1 MPDAPIRLLVL
12 GAHPD
17 DAEFRAGG
25 LAAMYRDLGH
35 VVKFVSLTNGDAGH
49 HLMRGEALAARR
61 RKEAEAAG
69 AVIGAE
75 YAVWEHSDGWLLP
88 TPDLRAQVIR
98 EIRTFKPD
106 LVLTHRPDDYHPDH
120 RACGHVVRDACFTV
134 TVPAIVPDT
143 PALRRDPVV
152 AYLGDE
158 FMRPTE
164 LRPDV
169 VIDVGPKLDVIIAML
184 ACHES
189 QLFEW
194 LPYNERV
201 EDQVPSDPAGRR
213 QWVFDFYAGR
223 LRANAT
229 RFQRRLVELYGE
241 SRAKEIHWV
250 EAFEVSEYAAPLD
263 EAARKRLFPMLPPQ
277 S

>member
-1 MPDAPIRLLVL
+1 MSSEPLRLLVL

-25 LAAMYRDLGH
+25 LGAIYRDLGH
-35 VVKFVSLTNGDAGH
+35 VVKFVSMTNGDAGH
-49 HLMRGEALAARR
+49 HILRGEALAARR
-61 RKEAEAAG
+61 RKEACAAA
-69 AVIGAE
+69 AVIGATHD
-75 YAVWEHSDGWLLP
+75 VWDRHDGWLQP
-88 TPDLRAQVIR
+88 TFELRSQVIR

-120 RACGHVVRDACFTV
+120 RACGNVVRDACFTV
-134 TVPAIVPDT
+134 TVPAIIPDT

-152 AYLGDE
+152 GYLGDE
-158 FMRPTE
+158 FTRPTE

-169 VIDVGPKLDVIIAML
+169 VIDVGAKLETIISML

-201 EDQVPSDPAGRR
+201 EDKVPSDPAERR
-213 QWVFDFYAGR
+213 TWVFEFYAGR
-223 LRANAT
+223 LKENAA
-229 RFQRRLVELYGE
+229 RFRQRLIETYGAERGSLVE
-241 SRAKEIHWV
+241 WV
-250 EAFEVSEYAAPLD
+250 EAFEISEYAAPLD
-263 EAARKRLFPMLPPQ
+263 EAARRRLFPFLPA
-277 S
+277 

>member
-1 MPDAPIRLLVL
+1 
-12 GAHPD
+12 
-17 DAEFRAGG
+17 
-25 LAAMYRDLGH
+25 MYRDLGH
-35 VVKFVSLTNGDAGH
+35 VVKFVSMTNGDAGH
-49 HLMRGEALAARR
+49 HLMRGEALATRR
-61 RKEAEAAG
+61 CKEAQAAG
-69 AVIGAE
+69 AVIGATYE
-75 YAVWEHSDGWLLP
+75 VWEHHDGWLQP
-88 TPDLRAQVIR
+88 TPELRAQVIR

-143 PALRRDPVV
+143 PALRHDPVV
-152 AYLGDE
+152 GYLGDE
-158 FMRPTE
+158 FTRPTE

-169 VIDVGPKLDVIIAML
+169 VIDVGAKLDAIISML

-201 EDQVPSDPAGRR
+201 EDKVPSDPTARR
-213 QWVFDFYAGR
+213 QWVSDYYAVR

-229 RFQRRLVELYGE
+229 RFQSRLVELYGE
-241 SRAKEIHWV
+241 QRAKSVQWV
-250 EAFEVSEYAAPLD
+250 EAFEISEYAAPLD
-263 EAARKRLFPMLPPQ
+263 DAARRRLFPMLP
-277 S
+277 

>member
-1 MPDAPIRLLVL
+1 MNESPLRLLVL

-25 LAAMYRDLGH
+25 LAALYRDLGH
-35 VVKFVSLTNGDAGH
+35 VVKFVSMTNGDAGH
-49 HLMRGEALAARR
+49 HILRGNELADRR
-61 RKEAEAAG
+61 RMEARAAG
-69 AVIGAE
+69 AVIGVA
-75 YAVWEHSDGWLLP
+75 YDVWEHPDGWLQP
-88 TPDLRAQVIR
+88 TPELRAQVIR
-98 EIRTFKPD
+98 EIRTFQPD

-152 AYLGDE
+152 GYLGDE
-158 FMRPTE
+158 FTRPTE

-169 VIDVGPKLDVIIAML
+169 VVDVGAKLDTILSML

-201 EDQVPSDPAGRR
+201 EDRVPSDAPGRR
-213 QWVFDFYAGR
+213 RWVLDFYSAK
-223 LRANAT
+223 LKANAD
-229 RFQRRLVELYGE
+229 RFRQRLIETYGP
-241 SRAKEIHWV
+241 SRGAGVGWV
-250 EAFEVSEYAAPLD
+250 EAFEISEYAAPLD
-263 EAARKRLFPMLPPQ
+263 EAARARLFPFCRPD
-277 S
+277 